1 MSHVAAVPPTV
12 SQPIQ
17 PVPPAANQPIVPP
30 AGAAPPNVST
40 GLGLT
45 QDQKANL
52 VQAQAPPSQRSP
64 APVNQTAVAN
74 SQAATNPNQTGGVS
88 PATYFDS
95 LGQSNNAAAKQYA
108 LATAGIGINVTT
120 AA

>member
-1 MSHVAAVPPTV
+1 V

-17 PVPPAANQPIVPP
+17 PVPPAANQPVAPP

-52 VQAQAPPSQRSP
+52 VQAQAGHVQRATSQ
-64 APVNQTAVAN
+64 AAVAN

-88 PATYFDS
+88 PSTYFDS
-95 LGQSNNAAAKQYA
+95 LGQSNHVAAQQYA
-108 LATAGIGINVTT
+108 LATAGIGINVST